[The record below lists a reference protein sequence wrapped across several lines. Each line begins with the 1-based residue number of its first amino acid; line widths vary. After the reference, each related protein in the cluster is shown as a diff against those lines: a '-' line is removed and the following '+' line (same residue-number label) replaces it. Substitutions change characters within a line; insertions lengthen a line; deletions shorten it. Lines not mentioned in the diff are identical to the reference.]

1 LSYALCSRC
10 EQPCRAPALLAAGC
24 WLLSFAPRH
33 RPHSR
38 HPLAAHSPPTR
49 RPLTSRPTSTFAR
62 RSAQRHTSPLTGL
75 PRLLAYPPSHPN
87 HTPGSGNHKQSSEPP
102 RSPPCTLCLACLPV
116 PRPRPGQLHP
126 APLLWVTLQPP
137 RLSVNS
143 LLPTPPTLLP
153 CYPLALPSFTLCPP
167 LPQGC
172 PADSILAS
180 PRPVFLLLCLLCK
193 SSHPSLQNA
202 GRDMR
207 HSVLPT
213 HAHFQ
218 VLAFALNQSCLS
230 PDHTLPLPRSV
241 ANSLLLSELRW
252 ATPPTRLV
260 GHRHSK
266 SP

>member
-102 RSPPCTLCLACLPV
+102 GARRARSALHVYLSLALALANYTPLHCFGLLC
-116 PRPRPGQLHP
+116 
-126 APLLWVTLQPP
+126 
-137 RLSVNS
+137 S
-143 LLPTPPTLLP
+143 LLVYPSTHCSLRRLRCCPVTHSP
-153 CYPLALPSFTLCPP
+153 CRPSPS
-167 LPQGC
+167 
-172 PADSILAS
+172 A
-180 PRPVFLLLCLLCK
+180 RPCRKAAQPIPYWPVRGPCFCSFVCYV
-193 SSHPSLQNA
+193 SHPI
-202 GRDMR
+202 RRFKMR
-207 HSVLPT
+207 VAICDIL
-213 HAHFQ
+213 
-218 VLAFALNQSCLS
+218 SCQL
-230 PDHTLPLPRSV
+230 TLISRFWH
-241 ANSLLLSELRW
+241 LL
-252 ATPPTRLV
+252 
-260 GHRHSK
+260 
-266 SP
+266 